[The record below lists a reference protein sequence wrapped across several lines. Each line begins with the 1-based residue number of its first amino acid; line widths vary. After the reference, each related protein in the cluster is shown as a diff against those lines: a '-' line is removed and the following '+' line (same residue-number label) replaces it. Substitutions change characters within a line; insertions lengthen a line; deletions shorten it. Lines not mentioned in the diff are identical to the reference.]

1 MKAVSQIL
9 SAPGVLAASLA
20 IAAPRE
26 LYGKSIIVNSTEKRI
41 QRDSDEIQFHSA
53 VRRATFS
60 VYVSAGFS
68 IEVQYQPA
76 GWTAGKIIRSEALYA
91 PRS

>member
-53 VRRATFS
+53 VRRVNVLCIRERRVFNRSTIS
-60 VYVSAGFS
+60 TGRMD
-68 IEVQYQPA
+68 
-76 GWTAGKIIRSEALYA
+76 GWKNN
-91 PRS
+91 